1 MNIFRENN
9 LKGIYETICRQVNP
23 YLVPKKSQPILLTF
37 SKNMIWVS
45 QNTNKNKLI
54 TIANCILSKQKNLL
68 HQGIRIRLLLKNLR
82 RFRLTPEWFK
92 HIFQ

>member
-9 LKGIYETICRQVNP
+9 LKGIYETIWRQENT
-23 YLVPKKSQPILLTF
+23 YLVPKKTQPILLTF

-54 TIANCILSKQKNLL
+54 TIANCTLSKQKNLL
-68 HQGIRIRLLLKNLR
+68 HQGIRIRLLLKNVR

-92 HIFQ
+92 YIFQ